1 MLFFLFWSRKCSKI
15 MKNVHINFP
24 ESKMTFENIFVQP
37 MIQNPNIFILL
48 SKKTLRRKQKIITF
62 RKL

>member
-1 MLFFLFWSRKCSKI
+1 

-24 ESKMTFENIFVQP
+24 ESKMTSENIFVQP